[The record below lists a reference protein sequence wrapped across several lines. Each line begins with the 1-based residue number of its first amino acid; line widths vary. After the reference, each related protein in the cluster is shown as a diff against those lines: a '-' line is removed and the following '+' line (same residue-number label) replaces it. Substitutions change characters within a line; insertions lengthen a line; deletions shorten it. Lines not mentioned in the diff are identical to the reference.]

1 MNLTKRAGVY
11 YLRAMVQG
19 KRYLRSL
26 DTGDKTT
33 AQGRARQMLGL
44 LRAKRFDILDQMR
57 ARTDYATIGEICAAF
72 SDAAVL
78 QDLRARTIEDYKGAL
93 RVVIQEVTGKSNVET
108 LPATVLTADLVR
120 TFATKRAKAVTGD
133 ALLEDRAR
141 TSSRSTLRQA
151 RSIFSRWARENYQ
164 ALKLPDLTGFLQA
177 TSGRAPAKYYVT
189 PPQDLRERTIAG
201 GRALRDSNPEL
212 YVAFVLCYDM
222 ALRAGEAQAARWDW
236 IRTDTDGRQYLDL
249 VKRPDFQPKGRERS
263 VLIGD
268 ETWRELQASRRN
280 GTDYILPGAHK
291 TARRKLV
298 SVTLADWMR
307 DQGWDA
313 RTYPKAAHEL
323 RKLMGSR
330 WYTER
335 GAEVAQTW
343 LGHKDIATT
352 CQYYATLDHAP
363 AALPRE

>member
-1 MNLTKRAGVY
+1 MNLTKRNGVY
-11 YLRAMVQG
+11 YLRAQVQS
-19 KRYLRSL
+19 KRYLWSL
-26 DTGDKTT
+26 DTGDKAT
-33 AQGRARQMLGL
+33 AQNRARQMLGL
-44 LRAKRFDILDQMR
+44 LRSKRFDILDQMR
-57 ARTDYATIGEICAAF
+57 ARSDYATIGEIFKAF
-72 SDAAVL
+72 GAAAVL
-78 QDLRARTIEDYKGAL
+78 QDLRARTIDDYKGAL
-93 RVVIQEVTGKSNVET
+93 RVVIHEVTGKGDVEAM
-108 LPATVLTADLVR
+108 PATVLTADLVR
-120 TFATKRAKAVTGD
+120 TFASKRLLTVKGD
-133 ALLEDRAR
+133 PLLEDRTR
-141 TSSRSTLRQA
+141 KSSRSTLRQA
-151 RSIFSRWARENYQ
+151 RSIFSKWARENYQ

-177 TSGRAPAKYYVT
+177 TSGRTPTNYYVT
-189 PPQDLRERTIAG
+189 PPQALRERTIAA
-201 GRALRDSNPEL
+201 GRALRESNPEL
-212 YVAFVLCYDM
+212 YVAFMLCYDL

-236 IRTDTDGRQYLDL
+236 TRIERDGRRYLD
-249 VKRPDFQPKGRERS
+249 VVTRPDFRPKGRERS

-280 GTDYILPGAHK
+280 GNDYILPGKHK

-298 SVTLADWMR
+298 AVTLAAWMR
-307 DQGWDA
+307 EQGWDA

-352 CQYYATLDHAP
+352 CRYYATLDKAP